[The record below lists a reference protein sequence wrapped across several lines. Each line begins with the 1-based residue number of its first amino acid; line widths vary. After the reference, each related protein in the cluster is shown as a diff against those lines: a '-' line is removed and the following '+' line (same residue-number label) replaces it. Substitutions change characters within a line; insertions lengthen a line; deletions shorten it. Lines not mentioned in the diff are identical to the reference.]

1 MWKPNYHCD
10 GIFFLIV
17 FYWLRLVFLDE
28 SRLFLVVASGGSS
41 LVAACGILI
50 IVASLVAEHR
60 LSGMWASIAVGQHL
74 NTP

>member
-10 GIFFLIV
+10 GIFFNCFFIGCVLI
-17 FYWLRLVFLDE
+17 FLDK

-60 LSGMWASIAVGQHL
+60 LSGMWASVAVGHHL
-74 NTP
+74 STP